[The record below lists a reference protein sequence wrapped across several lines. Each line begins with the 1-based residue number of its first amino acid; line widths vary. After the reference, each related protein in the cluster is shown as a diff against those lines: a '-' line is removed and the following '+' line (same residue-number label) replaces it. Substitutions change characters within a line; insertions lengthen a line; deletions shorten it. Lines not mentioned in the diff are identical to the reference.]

1 MHLQIRQKLLILV
14 AVALLTL
21 VSLGI
26 FSFLQTSKLNNALTE
41 ASATAAEQHHAQVV
55 HKNGIIIK
63 KQEEIETLTE
73 QLTELQSQ
81 FKQLNTDATALA
93 DRYSR
98 LEKSCTDLKN
108 RFQDILSE
116 RNELRAIKEKMQNEQ
131 RHAQQEIQNLEKER
145 ERLLQKNEHAK
156 AKVEAIIQ
164 RLSVLGTAQDHH
176 AQEIQQLAH
185 PADVNEEV

>member
-1 MHLQIRQKLLILV
+1 MLEELQR
-14 AVALLTL
+14 
-21 VSLGI
+21 
-26 FSFLQTSKLNNALTE
+26 LQAHIGVLKTRLAHYETENNALTE

-55 HKNGIIIK
+55 HKNGIITK
-63 KQEEIETLTE
+63 KQEEIDNLTE
-73 QLTELQSQ
+73 QLTEVQTQ

-116 RNELRAIKEKMQNEQ
+116 RNELRVIKEKMQNEQ
-131 RHAQQEIQNLEKER
+131 RHAQQEILGLQQER
-145 ERLLQKNEHAK
+145 DRLLQKNELART
-156 AKVEAIIQ
+156 KVETIIQ
-164 RLSVLGTAQDHH
+164 RLSILGTEQDQN

-185 PADVNEEV
+185 PTEVNEEMQS